1 MECFV
6 KNTRKWIYRLYFNS
20 SKKSITIADENKKE
34 VRYYIVNLN
43 DIYKYKN
50 ELAEALNTYLDK
62 VEV

>member
-1 MECFV
+1 MEYFV
-6 KNTRKWIYRLYFNS
+6 KNTIKWIYRLYFNS

-50 ELAEALNTYLDK
+50 ELAEALNRYLEK

>member
-1 MECFV
+1 MEYFV
-6 KNTRKWIYRLYFNS
+6 KSARKWIYRLYFNS
-20 SKKSITIADENKKE
+20 SKKGITIADENKKE

-50 ELAEALNTYLDK
+50 ELAEALNRYLEK

>member
-1 MECFV
+1 MEYFV
-6 KNTRKWIYRLYFNS
+6 KNTIKWIYRLYFNS
-20 SKKSITIADENKKE
+20 SKKSITIADENKKV

-50 ELAEALNTYLDK
+50 ELAEALNRYLEK